1 MLFLIFNIN
10 QTKKPIMKITLS
22 LLCLFFILSCGQDS
36 ATDKIAENTTE
47 QAPTTSTEPQSLAPL
62 TYPALYSN
70 WEIGKRDNMNTV
82 LSLYKAW
89 DESSVDGIKNLF
101 ADSVIL
107 DLPGGRRI
115 TSSRDN
121 ITDVLIKY
129 RKSFAETSNQVISVY
144 PILNKETNDE
154 WVAALLYNKWTYKDK
169 VRDSSLFQDLWK
181 LQNGKIYYMLS
192 LEQSPSRVSVKRLEK
207 FSKDIK

>member
-1 MLFLIFNIN
+1 
-10 QTKKPIMKITLS
+10 MKITLS
-22 LLCLFFILSCGQDS
+22 LLCLFFILSCGQDQ
-36 ATDKIAENTTE
+36 ATDKTTE
-47 QAPTTSTEPQSLAPL
+47 NKAEQTPAATTEPQSLTPL

-107 DLPGGRRI
+107 DLPGGRRL
-115 TSSRDN
+115 TSTRDN

-154 WVAALLYNKWTYKDK
+154 WVAALLYNKWSYKDNR
-169 VRDSSLFQDLWK
+169 RDSSLFQDLWK

-192 LEQSPSRVSVKRLEK
+192 LEQSPNRTNIKRLEK
-207 FSKDIK
+207 LSKDIK

>member
-1 MLFLIFNIN
+1 
-10 QTKKPIMKITLS
+10 MKITLS
-22 LLCLFFILSCGQDS
+22 LLCLFFILSCGQDK
-36 ATDKIAENTTE
+36 ATDKTTENKAE
-47 QAPTTSTEPQSLAPL
+47 QAPAASTEPQSLTPL

-89 DESSVDGIKNLF
+89 DESSVDNIKNLF

-107 DLPGGRRI
+107 DLPAGRRV

-121 ITDVLIKY
+121 IADVLIKY
-129 RKSFAETSNQVISVY
+129 RKSFAETSNQVISIY

-154 WVAALLYNKWTYKDK
+154 WVAALLYNKWSYQDNRK
-169 VRDSSLFQDLWK
+169 DSSLFQDLWK

-192 LEQSPSRVSVKRLEK
+192 LEQSPNRTNIKRLEK
-207 FSKDIK
+207 LSKDIK

>member
-1 MLFLIFNIN
+1 
-10 QTKKPIMKITLS
+10 MKITLS
-22 LLCLFFILSCGQDS
+22 LLCLFFILSCGQDK
-36 ATDKIAENTTE
+36 ATDKTIENTTE
-47 QAPTTSTEPQSLAPL
+47 KAPAASTEPQSLTPL
-62 TYPALYSN
+62 TYPALYSS
-70 WEIGKRDNMNTV
+70 WEMGKRDNMNIV

-89 DESSVDGIKNLF
+89 DESSVDNIKNLF

-129 RKSFAETSNQVISVY
+129 RKSFATTSNQVISIY

-154 WVAALLYNKWTYKDK
+154 WVAALLYNKWSYQDNRK
-169 VRDSSLFQDLWK
+169 DSSLFHDLWK

-192 LEQSPSRVSVKRLEK
+192 LEQSPNRTNLKRLEK
-207 FSKDIK
+207 LSKDIK

>member
-1 MLFLIFNIN
+1 
-10 QTKKPIMKITLS
+10 MKITLS
-22 LLCLFFILSCGQDS
+22 LLCLFFILSCGQDK
-36 ATDKIAENTTE
+36 ATDKTIENTTE
-47 QAPTTSTEPQSLAPL
+47 KAPAASTEPQSLTPL
-62 TYPALYSN
+62 TYPALYSS
-70 WEIGKRDNMNTV
+70 WEMGKRDNMNTV

-89 DESSVDGIKNLF
+89 DESSVDNIKNLF

-129 RKSFAETSNQVISVY
+129 RKSFATTSNQVISIY

-154 WVAALLYNKWTYKDK
+154 WVAALLYNKWSYQDNRK
-169 VRDSSLFQDLWK
+169 DSSLFQDLWK
-181 LQNGKIYYMLS
+181 LQNRKIYYMLS
-192 LEQSPSRVSVKRLEK
+192 LEQSPNRTNLKRLEK
-207 FSKDIK
+207 LSKDIK

>member
-1 MLFLIFNIN
+1 
-10 QTKKPIMKITLS
+10 MKITLS
-22 LLCLFFILSCGQDS
+22 LLCLFFILSCGQDK
-36 ATDKIAENTTE
+36 TTENTTE
-47 QAPTTSTEPQSLAPL
+47 QAPVANTEPQSLTPL

-89 DESSVDGIKNLF
+89 DESSVDSIKNLF

-107 DLPGGRRI
+107 DLPGGRRV

-154 WVAALLYNKWTYKDK
+154 WVAALLYNKWTYKDNK
-169 VRDSSLFQDLWK
+169 RDSSLFQDLWK

-192 LEQSPSRVSVKRLEK
+192 LEQSPSRTTVKRLEK
-207 FSKDIK
+207 LSKDIK

>member
-1 MLFLIFNIN
+1 
-10 QTKKPIMKITLS
+10 MKITLS
-22 LLCLFFILSCGQDS
+22 LLCLFFILSCGQD
-36 ATDKIAENTTE
+36 NTTE
-47 QAPTTSTEPQSLAPL
+47 KQTEVKAETETAASTEPQSLTPL
-62 TYPALYSN
+62 AYPALYSN

-89 DESSVDGIKNLF
+89 DESSVDNMKNIF

-107 DLPGGRRI
+107 DLPAGRRI

-121 ITDVLIKY
+121 ITDLLVKY
-129 RKSFAETSNQVISVY
+129 RNTYATTANQVLSIY
-144 PILNKETNDE
+144 PLVNKETNDE
-154 WVAALLYNKWTYKDK
+154 WVSVLLYNKWTYKDN

-192 LEQSPSRVSVKRLEK
+192 LEQSPSRTGLKRLEK
-207 FSKDIK
+207 ISKDIK

>member
-1 MLFLIFNIN
+1 
-10 QTKKPIMKITLS
+10 MKITLS
-22 LLCLFFILSCGQDS
+22 LLCLFFILSCGQDK
-36 ATDKIAENTTE
+36 ATDKTAENTTE
-47 QAPTTSTEPQSLAPL
+47 QAPVTSTEPQSLTPL

-89 DESSVDGIKNLF
+89 DESSVDNMKNIF
-101 ADSVIL
+101 ADSIIL

-129 RKSFAETSNQVISVY
+129 RKSFVETSNHVISIY

-154 WVAALLYNKWTYKDK
+154 WVAALLYNKWSYKDNR
-169 VRDSSLFQDLWK
+169 RDSSLFQDLWK

-192 LEQSPSRVSVKRLEK
+192 FEQSPNRTNVKRLEK
-207 FSKDIK
+207 LSKNIK